1 MDQQGWSDEATP
13 EGEIET
19 ANNHTPAHTPPHS
32 SLHPESPS
40 GPQGPA
46 PVAVTRYSGSP
57 LQESLSQS
65 GSTQNLK
72 TLTPVETVPTV
83 EDREYLYHSATT
95 PAMVSTYASMAP
107 VQHSM
112 ANSPGYGHH
121 DIFTLTGKHGSLSP
135 VPNYGHHV
143 DHLTNLVPPPSGMG
157 TATVY
162 PPSNTL
168 AVLPMSYVSPSS
180 AQSVNSGVWTTN
192 PSDHQVSAS
201 YGMTSTSALSQGSH
215 LNMGHGGLSPV
226 DPNELSRTNG
236 YSSFTS
242 TYLRQDQPNWSLYDS
257 PTVSTI
263 QHPPP
268 YSLDSMGRRLSPD
281 HSDYYT
287 QEDRE
292 CVNCGSVTT
301 PLWRRDYAGH
311 YLCNA
316 CGLYNKMNGINRP
329 MSRPQRRMNEVTLPI
344 QEKLSPVVG
353 SDRIHMKNTSS
364 RRAGLSCSNCS
375 TTNTTLWRRNNQGEP
390 VCNACGL
397 YFKLHGVNRPLAMK
411 KEGIQT
417 RKRKP
422 KNSNPEGKTKPAPK
436 NSTSECQV
444 TYQLSP
450 HSDQGILSRHDMK
463 TMSPIPQGRSLS
475 SPITPSSDILTR
487 HLHGLNMSPLD
498 QPATIMSTPIYSSSV
513 LASAGVLNL
522 ENETKVITNAP
533 SVVVHNTAN

>member
-329 MSRPQRRMNEVTLPI
+329 MSRPQRRM
-344 QEKLSPVVG
+344 
-353 SDRIHMKNTSS
+353 TSS